1 MGKKLWTEDQAGAP
15 IRLYAAFNEID
26 EAQFVVERL
35 REWVHEGHRRDSIA
49 ILYRSNAQSRVFE
62 ELLLSEG
69 IPYRVYGGLRFFE
82 RAEIKDALAYLRLIS
97 NRHSDPSFERV
108 VNVPTRGIGART
120 ATAIR
125 EHARASDTSMW
136 SAAIELASK
145 TQIPTRARTS
155 LKHFTDLIEALDAST
170 QDLDLTEQTDIVV
183 QRSGLI
189 DHYRKQHGEKAQTR
203 VENLEE
209 LVTAARHFNY
219 DPADDQHPDPLSEF
233 LAHAALEA
241 GEGQAE
247 EWEDCVQ
254 LMSLHSAKG
263 LEFPLVFL
271 SGLEEGL
278 FPHQRSIDEPGRLEE
293 ERRLCYVG
301 MTRAMVQLFLTW
313 AEVRRL
319 HGRESY
325 TRPSRFLSEIPA
337 ELVAE
342 VRSSTVLTGA
352 ISTPAEALNSKAQTS
367 SPGIDLGARVHHV
380 KFGHG
385 TVLSVEGQGEHA
397 RVQVRFETAG
407 NKWLVLAYAN
417 LDPA

>member
-1 MGKKLWTEDQAGAP
+1 
-15 IRLYAAFNEID
+15 
-26 EAQFVVERL
+26 VERL

-325 TRPSRFLSEIPA
+325 TRPSRFLREIPA

>member
-1 MGKKLWTEDQAGAP
+1 
-15 IRLYAAFNEID
+15 
-26 EAQFVVERL
+26 
-35 REWVHEGHRRDSIA
+35 
-49 ILYRSNAQSRVFE
+49 
-62 ELLLSEG
+62 
-69 IPYRVYGGLRFFE
+69 
-82 RAEIKDALAYLRLIS
+82 
-97 NRHSDPSFERV
+97 
-108 VNVPTRGIGART
+108 
-120 ATAIR
+120 
-125 EHARASDTSMW
+125 
-136 SAAIELASK
+136 LASK

-155 LKHFTDLIEALDAST
+155 LKHFIDLIEALDAST

-209 LVTAARHFNY
+209 LVSAARHFNY

-271 SGLEEGL
+271 CGLEEGL

-319 HGRESY
+319 YGRENY
-325 TRPSRFLSEIPA
+325 TRPSRFLSEISA
-337 ELVAE
+337 ELVDE
-342 VRSSTVLTGA
+342 VRSSTVLPRAT
-352 ISTPAEALNSKAQTS
+352 STPAEALNSVAQTS
-367 SPGIDLGARVHHV
+367 SPGINLGARVHHA
-380 KFGHG
+380 KFGQG
-385 TVLSVEGQGEHA
+385 TVVSVEGQGEHA

-407 NKWLVLAYAN
+407 SKWLVLAYAN

>member
-1 MGKKLWTEDQAGAP
+1 
-15 IRLYAAFNEID
+15 
-26 EAQFVVERL
+26 
-35 REWVHEGHRRDSIA
+35 
-49 ILYRSNAQSRVFE
+49 
-62 ELLLSEG
+62 
-69 IPYRVYGGLRFFE
+69 
-82 RAEIKDALAYLRLIS
+82 
-97 NRHSDPSFERV
+97 
-108 VNVPTRGIGART
+108 
-120 ATAIR
+120 
-125 EHARASDTSMW
+125 
-136 SAAIELASK
+136 
-145 TQIPTRARTS
+145 
-155 LKHFTDLIEALDAST
+155 
-170 QDLDLTEQTDIVV
+170 
-183 QRSGLI
+183 
-189 DHYRKQHGEKAQTR
+189 
-203 VENLEE
+203 
-209 LVTAARHFNY
+209 
-219 DPADDQHPDPLSEF
+219 PLSEF

-271 SGLEEGL
+271 CGLEEGL

-319 HGRESY
+319 HGRENY
-325 TRPSRFLSEIPA
+325 TRPSRFLSEISA
-337 ELVAE
+337 ELVDE
-342 VRSSTVLTGA
+342 VRSSTVLPRAT
-352 ISTPAEALNSKAQTS
+352 STPAEVLNTVAQSS
-367 SPGIDLGARVHHV
+367 SPGINLGARVHHA

-407 NKWLVLAYAN
+407 SKWLVLAYAN